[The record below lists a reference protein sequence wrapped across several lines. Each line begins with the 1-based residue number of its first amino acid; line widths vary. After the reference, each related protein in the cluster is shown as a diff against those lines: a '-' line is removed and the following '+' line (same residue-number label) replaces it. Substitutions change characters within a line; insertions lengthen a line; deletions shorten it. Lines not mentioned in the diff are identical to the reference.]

1 MDVSAHLTV
10 SKDAALIRI
19 GLPSFDPDTFLLI
32 ADEEEEVSCLV
43 ITHIAQ
49 WHRIV
54 PFQVGLMSTCAELFS
69 IYTILQK
76 TIGRRG
82 STMATKLDLSLP
94 QHGMPTL
101 PEPDDFSNN
110 VPGCPGLM
118 VRSGSDARTVRRG
131 IKCMRRIMVRC
142 GSDARSEGHGIKCM
156 RRIGGNHEK
165 AGAVA
170 SRASPL
176 LQRRETVS
184 ISSLPTLHSLGR
196 FLAASFHV
204 WRVRRPARMP
214 VAP

>member
-19 GLPSFDPDTFLLI
+19 GFPSFDPDTFLLI
-32 ADEEEEVSCLV
+32 ADEEEEVSCLA

-54 PFQVGLMSTCAELFS
+54 PFQVGLMPTCAELFS
-69 IYTILQK
+69 INTILQK

-82 STMATKLDLSLP
+82 STTPTKLDLSLP

-110 VPGCPGLM
+110 VPGSPGLTA
-118 VRSGSDARTVRRG
+118 RSDARTVGRG

-196 FLAASFHV
+196 FLAALSHV